1 MVLVVGEGEVPSPW
15 QLARKK
21 RPRIREAVSASL
33 FSDVMATSLDV
44 SDCSTVVSWPRG
56 DARTQGSVVLLREI
70 LTCVTAKSVALK
82 RPSAQPSP
90 LLRVDRKTAGY
101 VP

>member
-21 RPRIREAVSASL
+21 RPRIKEAVSASL

-56 DARTQGSVVLLREI
+56 DTRTQGSAVLLRENTHVRYSKI
-70 LTCVTAKSVALK
+70 CSLKAAECTAITVAA
-82 RPSAQPSP
+82 R
-90 LLRVDRKTAGY
+90 
-101 VP
+101 